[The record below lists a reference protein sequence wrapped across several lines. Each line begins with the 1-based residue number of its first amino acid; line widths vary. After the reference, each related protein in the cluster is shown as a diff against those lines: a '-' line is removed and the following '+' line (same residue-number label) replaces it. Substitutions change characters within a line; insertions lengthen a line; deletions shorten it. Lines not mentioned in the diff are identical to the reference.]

1 MYDDFYANF
10 DDLDD
15 VALPGVPNHPQC
27 KTSCSWRV
35 PRLPS
40 SVTVCTHTST
50 HTSTHTNTHTQAP
63 TCTKEHTHSHTHMYC
78 IPTDIHKN
86 IPTDTH
92 WKVGCPHQ
100 YELLWPKP
108 FIARN
113 TVRIFSHKLYPS
125 KHEECLCLWLLAQS
139 HNTLLWALTLDWKNE
154 KAAKCQK
161 TKCVFCS
168 ADPFL
173 ARPFPLPPPDSLW
186 QVHFS
191 GEIDPSLSLSF
202 TPLQLWLLPLPTQK
216 IHFHFSTNVF
226 FTNFIVF
233 IYLHIYTYFIYYF
246 SGDLDH
252 SPNSLSFTSL
262 QLWLLPLSTP
272 KHHFHI
278 SINAFFANFN
288 VFIYLCSTS
297 WVK

>member
-1 MYDDFYANF
+1 MALPSRFTIMTMMIVMTILITHKEKAGGDIYDDFCANF

-40 SVTVCTHTST
+40 SVTVCTHSTAT
-50 HTSTHTNTHTQAP
+50 HTSTHMHKGAYTLTHTHVL
-63 TCTKEHTHSHTHMYC
+63 HTNRHTQKY
-78 IPTDIHKN
+78 TQ
-86 IPTDTH
+86 
-92 WKVGCPHQ
+92 WKLGCPHQ

-108 FIARN
+108 SIVFIARN
-113 TVRIFSHKLYPS
+113 TVRILSHKLYPS

-168 ADPFL
+168 DPFL

-191 GEIDPSLSLSF
+191 GEIDPSLSF
-202 TPLQLWLLPLPTQK
+202 
-216 IHFHFSTNVF
+216 FHSFSTVTF
-226 FTNFIVF
+226 VSTD
-233 IYLHIYTYFIYYF
+233 
-246 SGDLDH
+246 SE
-252 SPNSLSFTSL
+252 NSLSLFSQCFFYQFHCFHIL
-262 QLWLLPLSTP
+262 MLYFMGEIDPSRSFSTVTFDSP
-272 KHHFHI
+272 TLKHQFHI
-278 SINAFFANFN
+278 SIKMHLFLFN
-288 VFIYLCSTS
+288 EF
-297 WVK
+297 